1 MKQQRAW
8 IHCRVLAESS
18 RNLLNYQEEVLSNLA
33 DDNNLKI
40 VGVTKSISSGKNF
53 NSFDMQKL
61 ITHIKRHDIDIILV
75 TSRKRISIYDD
86 LYEEFEMLC
95 KMHDVLII
103 SHTIDDLLSEIEN
116 EALFN
121 YLSTIDKETLT
132 IILLKIFGYST
143 HEISEILSLS
153 HSSIYKKIH
162 RLRKKLKKF

>member
-1 MKQQRAW
+1 MGF
-8 IHCRVLAESS
+8 
-18 RNLLNYQEEVLSNLA
+18 NYQKELIKWNQWKKQEEELLKALNV
-33 DDNNLKI
+33 DDNI
-40 VGVTKSISSGKNF
+40 
-53 NSFDMQKL
+53 
-61 ITHIKRHDIDIILV
+61 IKQLYDYDWEMFKTER
-75 TSRKRISIYDD
+75 RIRGRQDTTINTVLNNIPYYDKK
-86 LYEEFEMLC
+86 E
-95 KMHDVLII
+95 IN
-103 SHTIDDLLSEIEN
+103 TIDNLLSEIEN

>member
-40 VGVTKSISSGKNF
+40 VGVTKSISSKNF

-103 SHTIDDLLSEIEN
+103 SLKDIE
-116 EALFN
+116 
-121 YLSTIDKETLT
+121 D
-132 IILLKIFGYST
+132 IISNIFSNC
-143 HEISEILSLS
+143 
-153 HSSIYKKIH
+153 
-162 RLRKKLKKF
+162 

>member
-1 MKQQRAW
+1 MGF
-8 IHCRVLAESS
+8 
-18 RNLLNYQEEVLSNLA
+18 NYQKELIKQNQWKKQEEELLKALNV
-33 DDNNLKI
+33 DDNI
-40 VGVTKSISSGKNF
+40 
-53 NSFDMQKL
+53 
-61 ITHIKRHDIDIILV
+61 IKQLYDYDWEMFKTER
-75 TSRKRISIYDD
+75 RIRGRQDTTINTVLNNIPYYDKK
-86 LYEEFEMLC
+86 E
-95 KMHDVLII
+95 IN
-103 SHTIDDLLSEIEN
+103 TIDDLLSEIEN

>member
-1 MKQQRAW
+1 MGF
-8 IHCRVLAESS
+8 
-18 RNLLNYQEEVLSNLA
+18 NYQKELIKWNQWKKQEEELLKALNV
-33 DDNNLKI
+33 DDNI
-40 VGVTKSISSGKNF
+40 
-53 NSFDMQKL
+53 
-61 ITHIKRHDIDIILV
+61 IKQLYDYDWEMFKTER
-75 TSRKRISIYDD
+75 RIRGRQDTTINTVLNNIPYYDKK
-86 LYEEFEMLC
+86 E
-95 KMHDVLII
+95 IN
-103 SHTIDDLLSEIEN
+103 TIDDLLSEIEN